1 MSCRGVFVWLL
12 HIRWSDDYPMYR
24 LINRLP
30 FFYGWTILFA
40 AGSSMVVRNA
50 TASLTL
56 AVFIF
61 PMSEDLGWSRTL
73 IAGAASLGGLVATV
87 ASPLVGWALD
97 RYGART
103 ILTVSVLILGVS
115 TVSLAWATVP
125 IAFYLAYGLGRVI
138 FSSPLNIG
146 PSVVVSR
153 WFVRRRGRATGM
165 LFLSHSLGM
174 ITFPL
179 IAGLVIKYRGWE
191 DAWVVLG
198 VLVWILALG
207 PVSMLIRQSPES
219 VGLLPD
225 GDPPQQPDGGR
236 EAEAA
241 AEESNWTLR
250 EAVRTPTL
258 WLLAMA
264 TGSLFLLQS
273 GTNIHQGAYFL
284 DQGLGLGVSAASLSL
299 NAVFTGVGSIFW
311 GWLVERVPVR
321 FTYAGVALMMAVA
334 LVLFP
339 IADTTAEALVV
350 ASIFGAAVGGILVVP
365 VVAYANYFGRRSLSA
380 IRGVTEPFVS
390 LGQAIGA
397 LFSGIIYDV
406 TGSYKD
412 AFLIL
417 AILGLA
423 TIAMLLATRE
433 PRRVGAGSP

>member
-1 MSCRGVFVWLL
+1 MYQLL
-12 HIRWSDDYPMYR
+12 
-24 LINRLP
+24 NRMP

-87 ASPLVGWALD
+87 ASPVVGWALD

-103 ILTVSVLILGVS
+103 ILTVSILVLGLS
-115 TVSLAWATVP
+115 TTSLAWATVP
-125 IAFYLAYGLGRVI
+125 IAFYLAYGTGRVL

-191 DAWVVLG
+191 DAWIVLG
-198 VLVWILALG
+198 VLVWVLALG

-225 GDPPQQPDGGR
+225 GDLPEQPGAGNDV
-236 EAEAA
+236 ATAV
-241 AEESNWTLR
+241 EEVSWTLR
-250 EAVRTPTL
+250 EAMRTPTL
-258 WLLAMA
+258 WLLALA

-284 DQGLGLGVSAASLSL
+284 DQGLGVGVSAATLSV
-299 NAVFTGVGSIFW
+299 NAVFTGAGSLFW
-311 GWLVERVPVR
+311 GWLVDRVPVR

-339 IADTTAEALVV
+339 SADSVIEALAV
-350 ASIFGAAVGGILVVP
+350 AAIFGAAVGGILVVP

-397 LFSGIIYDV
+397 IFSGAIYDV

-417 AILGLA
+417 AILGFA
-423 TIAMLLATRE
+423 TIGMLLLTRAPVRPGVE
-433 PRRVGAGSP
+433 TEAGES

>member
-1 MSCRGVFVWLL
+1 
-12 HIRWSDDYPMYR
+12 MYQ
-24 LINRLP
+24 LTNRMP
-30 FFYGWTILFA
+30 FFYGWTVLFA
-40 AGSSMVVRNA
+40 ASSSMVVRNA
-50 TASLTL
+50 AASLTL

-87 ASPLVGWALD
+87 ASPVVGWALD

-103 ILTVSVLILGVS
+103 ILTVSILILGLS
-115 TVSLAWATVP
+115 TISLAWATVP
-125 IAFYLAYGLGRVI
+125 IAFYLAYGTGRVL

-146 PSVVVSR
+146 SSVVVSR
-153 WFVRRRGRATGM
+153 WFIRRRGRATGI

-174 ITFPL
+174 VTFPL

-198 VLVWILALG
+198 VLVWVLALG
-207 PVSMLIRQSPES
+207 PVSMLVRQSPES

-225 GDPPQQPDGGR
+225 GDLPDQGDSGTD
-236 EAEAA
+236 AA
-241 AEESNWTLR
+241 AAVEEVSWTLR
-250 EAVRTPTL
+250 EAMRTPTL
-258 WLLAMA
+258 WILALA

-284 DQGLGLGVSAASLSL
+284 DQGLGVGVSAATLSL

-311 GWLVERVPVR
+311 GWLVDRVPVR
-321 FTYAGVALMMAVA
+321 YTYAGVALMMAVA

-339 IADTTAEALVV
+339 IADTTIEALAV
-350 ASIFGAAVGGILVVP
+350 ASIFGMAVGGILVVP

-412 AFLIL
+412 AFLVL
-417 AILGLA
+417 SILGFA
-423 TIAMLLATRE
+423 TIGMLLLTWAPVRPDVATE
-433 PRRVGAGSP
+433 TPA

>member
-1 MSCRGVFVWLL
+1 
-12 HIRWSDDYPMYR
+12 MYQ
-24 LINRLP
+24 LTNRMP
-30 FFYGWTILFA
+30 FFYGWTVLFA
-40 AGSSMVVRNA
+40 ASSSMVVRNA
-50 TASLTL
+50 AASLTL

-87 ASPLVGWALD
+87 ASPVVGWALD

-103 ILTVSVLILGVS
+103 ILTVSILILGLS
-115 TVSLAWATVP
+115 TISLAWATVP
-125 IAFYLAYGLGRVI
+125 VAFYLAYGTGRVL

-146 PSVVVSR
+146 SSVVVSR
-153 WFVRRRGRATGM
+153 WFIRRRGRATGI

-174 ITFPL
+174 VTFPL

-198 VLVWILALG
+198 VLVWVLALG
-207 PVSMLIRQSPES
+207 PVSMLVRQSPES

-225 GDPPQQPDGGR
+225 GDLPDQGDSGTD
-236 EAEAA
+236 AA
-241 AEESNWTLR
+241 AAVEEVSWTLR
-250 EAVRTPTL
+250 EAMRTPTL
-258 WLLAMA
+258 WILALA

-284 DQGLGLGVSAASLSL
+284 DQGLGVGVSAATLSL

-311 GWLVERVPVR
+311 GWLVDRVPVR
-321 FTYAGVALMMAVA
+321 YTYAGVALMMAVA

-339 IADTTAEALVV
+339 IADTTIEALAV
-350 ASIFGAAVGGILVVP
+350 ASIFGMAVGGILVVP

-412 AFLIL
+412 AFLVL
-417 AILGLA
+417 SILGFA
-423 TIAMLLATRE
+423 TIGMLLLTRAPVRPDVATE
-433 PRRVGAGSP
+433 TPA

>member
-1 MSCRGVFVWLL
+1 MYQLL
-12 HIRWSDDYPMYR
+12 NKM
-24 LINRLP
+24 P

-87 ASPLVGWALD
+87 ASPVVGWALD

-103 ILTVSVLILGVS
+103 ILTVSILVLGLS
-115 TVSLAWATVP
+115 TTSLAWATVP
-125 IAFYLAYGLGRVI
+125 IAFYLAYGTGRVL

-191 DAWVVLG
+191 DAWIVLG
-198 VLVWILALG
+198 VLVWVLALG

-225 GDPPQQPDGGR
+225 GDLPEQPGAGNDV
-236 EAEAA
+236 ATAV
-241 AEESNWTLR
+241 EEVSWTLR
-250 EAVRTPTL
+250 EAMRTPTL
-258 WLLAMA
+258 WLLALA

-284 DQGLGLGVSAASLSL
+284 DQGLGVGVSAATLSV
-299 NAVFTGVGSIFW
+299 NAVFTGAGSLFW
-311 GWLVERVPVR
+311 GWLVDRVPVR

-339 IADTTAEALVV
+339 SADSVIEALAV
-350 ASIFGAAVGGILVVP
+350 AAIFGAAVGGILVVP
-365 VVAYANYFGRRSLSA
+365 VVAYANYFGRRSLSV

-397 LFSGIIYDV
+397 IFSGAIYDV

-417 AILGLA
+417 AILGFA
-423 TIAMLLATRE
+423 TIGMLLLTRAPVRPGVE
-433 PRRVGAGSP
+433 TEAGES

>member
-1 MSCRGVFVWLL
+1 
-12 HIRWSDDYPMYR
+12 MYQ
-24 LINRLP
+24 LINRMP

-40 AGSSMVVRNA
+40 AGSSMVVRNSA
-50 TASLTL
+50 ASLTL

-87 ASPLVGWALD
+87 ASPVVGWALD

-103 ILTVSVLILGVS
+103 ILTVSILILGLS
-115 TVSLAWATVP
+115 TISLAWATAP
-125 IAFYLAYGLGRVI
+125 IAFYLAYGAGRVL

-153 WFVRRRGRATGM
+153 WFVRKRGRATGI

-174 ITFPL
+174 VTFPL

-191 DAWVVLG
+191 DAWIVLG
-198 VLVWILALG
+198 VLVWVLALG
-207 PVSMLIRQSPES
+207 PVSMLVRQSPES

-225 GDPPQQPDGGR
+225 GDLPEEPGAG
-236 EAEAA
+236 AGVAA
-241 AEESNWTLR
+241 AVEEVSWTLR
-250 EAVRTPTL
+250 EAMRTPTF
-258 WLLAMA
+258 WLLALA

-284 DQGLGLGVSAASLSL
+284 DQGLGVGVSAATLSV
-299 NAVFTGVGSIFW
+299 NAVFTGAGSLFW
-311 GWLVERVPVR
+311 GWLVDRVPVR
-321 FTYAGVALMMAVA
+321 FTYAGVALIMAVA

-339 IADTTAEALVV
+339 VADTTIEALAV
-350 ASIFGAAVGGILVVP
+350 AAIFGAAVGGILVVP

-397 LFSGIIYDV
+397 VFSGIIYDV

-417 AILGLA
+417 SILGFA
-423 TIAMLLATRE
+423 TIGMLLLTRA
-433 PRRVGAGSP
+433 PRKMDVIS

>member
-1 MSCRGVFVWLL
+1 
-12 HIRWSDDYPMYR
+12 MYK
-24 LINRLP
+24 LVNRLP
-30 FFYGWTILFA
+30 FFYGWTVLFA
-40 AGSSMVVRNA
+40 AGSSMVVRNSA
-50 TASLTL
+50 ASLTL

-87 ASPLVGWALD
+87 ASPVVGWALD
-97 RYGART
+97 RYGARV
-103 ILTVSVLILGVS
+103 ILTGSVLILGLS

-153 WFVRRRGRATGM
+153 WFVRRRGQATGF

-179 IAGLVIKYRGWE
+179 IAGVVIKYRGWE
-191 DAWVVLG
+191 DAWIVLG

-207 PVSMLIRQSPES
+207 PVSMLVRQTPEE

-225 GDPPQQPDGGR
+225 GDLPKPQARG
-236 EAEAA
+236 AETSVVT
-241 AEESNWTLR
+241 EEQNWTLR
-250 EAVRTPTL
+250 EAARTPTL

-284 DQGLGLGVSAASLSL
+284 DQGLGVGVSAATLSL

-311 GWLVERVPVR
+311 GWLVDRVPVR

-334 LVLFP
+334 LILFP
-339 IADTTAEALVV
+339 MADTTVEALIV

-365 VVAYANYFGRRSLSA
+365 VVAYADYFGRRSLSA

-397 LFSGIIYDV
+397 LFSGIVYDV

-412 AFLIL
+412 AFLVL
-417 AILGLA
+417 SILGFA
-423 TIAMLLATRE
+423 TIAMLLATRAPVRE
-433 PRRVGAGSP
+433 RPGIQIG

>member
-1 MSCRGVFVWLL
+1 
-12 HIRWSDDYPMYR
+12 MYQ

-97 RYGART
+97 RYGARA
-103 ILTVSVLILGVS
+103 ILTVSVLILGLS

-125 IAFYLAYGLGRVI
+125 VAFYLAYGLGRVI

-153 WFVRRRGRATGM
+153 WFVRRRGRATGI

-191 DAWVVLG
+191 DAWAVLG

-207 PVSMLIRQSPES
+207 PVSMLVRQSPES

-225 GDPPQQPDGGR
+225 GDPPQQTDEGK
-236 EAEAA
+236 EAAAA
-241 AEESNWTLR
+241 AEEPNWTLR
-250 EAVRTPTL
+250 EAARTPTL

-284 DQGLGLGVSAASLSL
+284 DQGLGVGISAASLSL

-311 GWLVERVPVR
+311 GWLVDRVPVR

-350 ASIFGAAVGGILVVP
+350 ASIFGTAVGGILVVP
-365 VVAYANYFGRRSLSA
+365 VVAYANYFGRRSLSV

>member
-1 MSCRGVFVWLL
+1 MYQLL
-12 HIRWSDDYPMYR
+12 
-24 LINRLP
+24 NRMP

-87 ASPLVGWALD
+87 ASPVVGWTLD

-103 ILTVSVLILGVS
+103 ILTVSILVLGLS
-115 TVSLAWATVP
+115 TISLAWATVP
-125 IAFYLAYGLGRVI
+125 IAFYLAYGTGRVL

-191 DAWVVLG
+191 DAWIVLG
-198 VLVWILALG
+198 VLVWVLALG

-225 GDPPQQPDGGR
+225 GDLPEQPGAGNDV
-236 EAEAA
+236 ATAV
-241 AEESNWTLR
+241 EEVSWTLR
-250 EAVRTPTL
+250 EAMRTPTL
-258 WLLAMA
+258 WLLALA

-284 DQGLGLGVSAASLSL
+284 DQGLGVGVSAATLSV
-299 NAVFTGVGSIFW
+299 NAVFTGAGSLFW
-311 GWLVERVPVR
+311 GWLVDRVPVR

-339 IADTTAEALVV
+339 SADSAIEALAV
-350 ASIFGAAVGGILVVP
+350 AAIFGAAVGGILVVP

-397 LFSGIIYDV
+397 IFSGAIYDV

-417 AILGLA
+417 AILGFA
-423 TIAMLLATRE
+423 TIGMLLLTRAPVRPGVE
-433 PRRVGAGSP
+433 TEAGES

>member
-1 MSCRGVFVWLL
+1 MYQLL
-12 HIRWSDDYPMYR
+12 
-24 LINRLP
+24 NRMP

-87 ASPLVGWALD
+87 ASPVVGWTLD

-103 ILTVSVLILGVS
+103 ILTVSILVLGLS
-115 TVSLAWATVP
+115 TISLAWATVP
-125 IAFYLAYGLGRVI
+125 IAFYLAYGTGRVL

-191 DAWVVLG
+191 DAWIVLG
-198 VLVWILALG
+198 VLVWVLALG

-225 GDPPQQPDGGR
+225 GDLPEQPGAGNDV
-236 EAEAA
+236 ATAV
-241 AEESNWTLR
+241 EEVSWTLR
-250 EAVRTPTL
+250 EAMRTPTL
-258 WLLAMA
+258 WLLALA

-284 DQGLGLGVSAASLSL
+284 DQGLGVGVSAATLSV
-299 NAVFTGVGSIFW
+299 NAVFTGAGSLFW
-311 GWLVERVPVR
+311 GWLVDRVPVR

-339 IADTTAEALVV
+339 SADSAIEALVV
-350 ASIFGAAVGGILVVP
+350 AAIFGAAVGGILVVP
-365 VVAYANYFGRRSLSA
+365 VVAYANYFGRRSLSV

-397 LFSGIIYDV
+397 IFSGAIYDV

-417 AILGLA
+417 AILGFA
-423 TIAMLLATRE
+423 TIGMLLLTRAPVRPGVE
-433 PRRVGAGSP
+433 TEAGES

>member
-1 MSCRGVFVWLL
+1 
-12 HIRWSDDYPMYR
+12 MYQ

-97 RYGART
+97 RYGARV
-103 ILTVSVLILGVS
+103 ILTVSVLILGLS

-125 IAFYLAYGLGRVI
+125 VAFYLAYGLGRVI

-153 WFVRRRGRATGM
+153 WFVRRRGRATGI

-191 DAWVVLG
+191 DAWAVLG

-207 PVSMLIRQSPES
+207 PVSMLVRQSPES

-225 GDPPQQPDGGR
+225 GDPPQQTDEGK
-236 EAEAA
+236 EAAAA
-241 AEESNWTLR
+241 AEEPNWTLR
-250 EAVRTPTL
+250 EAARTPTL

-284 DQGLGLGVSAASLSL
+284 DQGLGVGISAASLSL

-311 GWLVERVPVR
+311 GWLVDRVPVR

-339 IADTTAEALVV
+339 MADTTAEALVV
-350 ASIFGAAVGGILVVP
+350 ASIFGTAVGGILVVP
-365 VVAYANYFGRRSLSA
+365 VVAYANYFGRRSLSV

>member
-1 MSCRGVFVWLL
+1 
-12 HIRWSDDYPMYR
+12 MYQ
-24 LINRLP
+24 LINRMP

-40 AGSSMVVRNA
+40 AGSSMVVRNSA
-50 TASLTL
+50 ASLTL

-87 ASPLVGWALD
+87 ASPVVGWALD

-103 ILTVSVLILGVS
+103 ILTVSILILGLS
-115 TVSLAWATVP
+115 TISLAWATAP
-125 IAFYLAYGLGRVI
+125 IAFYLAYGAGRVL

-153 WFVRRRGRATGM
+153 WFVRKRGRATGI

-174 ITFPL
+174 VTFPL

-191 DAWVVLG
+191 DAWIVLG
-198 VLVWILALG
+198 VLVWVLALG
-207 PVSMLIRQSPES
+207 PVSMLVRQSPES

-225 GDPPQQPDGGR
+225 GDLPEEPGVGTDV
-236 EAEAA
+236 AA
-241 AEESNWTLR
+241 AVEEVSWTLR
-250 EAVRTPTL
+250 EAMRTPTF
-258 WLLAMA
+258 WLLALA

-284 DQGLGLGVSAASLSL
+284 DQGLGVGVSAATLSV
-299 NAVFTGVGSIFW
+299 NAVFTGAGSLFW
-311 GWLVERVPVR
+311 GWLVDRVPVR
-321 FTYAGVALMMAVA
+321 FTYAGVALIMAVA

-339 IADTTAEALVV
+339 VADTTIEALAV
-350 ASIFGAAVGGILVVP
+350 AAIFGAAVGGILVVP

-397 LFSGIIYDV
+397 VFSGIIYDV

-417 AILGLA
+417 SILGFA
-423 TIAMLLATRE
+423 TIGMLLLTRA
-433 PRRVGAGSP
+433 PRKMDVIS

>member
-1 MSCRGVFVWLL
+1 
-12 HIRWSDDYPMYR
+12 MYK
-24 LINRLP
+24 LVNRLP
-30 FFYGWTILFA
+30 FFYGWTVLFA
-40 AGSSMVVRNA
+40 AGSSMVVRNSA
-50 TASLTL
+50 ASLTL

-87 ASPLVGWALD
+87 ASPVVGWALD
-97 RYGART
+97 RYGARV
-103 ILTVSVLILGVS
+103 ILTGSVLILGLS

-153 WFVRRRGRATGM
+153 WFVRRRGLATGF

-191 DAWVVLG
+191 DAWIVLG

-207 PVSMLIRQSPES
+207 PVSMLVRQTPEE

-225 GDPPQQPDGGR
+225 GDPPKSQAGG
-236 EAEAA
+236 AETSAVT
-241 AEESNWTLR
+241 EEQNWTLR
-250 EAVRTPTL
+250 EAARTPTL

-284 DQGLGLGVSAASLSL
+284 DQGLGVGVSAATLSL

-311 GWLVERVPVR
+311 GWLVDRVPVR

-334 LVLFP
+334 LILFP
-339 IADTTAEALVV
+339 MADTTVEALIV

-365 VVAYANYFGRRSLSA
+365 VVAYADYFGRRSLSA

-397 LFSGIIYDV
+397 LFSGIVYDV

-412 AFLIL
+412 AFLVL
-417 AILGLA
+417 SILGFA
-423 TIAMLLATRE
+423 TIAMLLATRAPVRE
-433 PRRVGAGSP
+433 RQGIQIG

>member
-1 MSCRGVFVWLL
+1 
-12 HIRWSDDYPMYR
+12 MYQ
-24 LINRLP
+24 LINRMP

-40 AGSSMVVRNA
+40 AGSSMVVRNSA
-50 TASLTL
+50 ASLTL

-87 ASPLVGWALD
+87 ASPVVGWALD

-103 ILTVSVLILGVS
+103 ILTVSILILGLS
-115 TVSLAWATVP
+115 TISLAWATAP
-125 IAFYLAYGLGRVI
+125 IAFYLAYGAGRVL

-153 WFVRRRGRATGM
+153 WFVRKRGRATGI

-174 ITFPL
+174 VTFPL

-191 DAWVVLG
+191 DAWIVLG
-198 VLVWILALG
+198 VLVWVLALG
-207 PVSMLIRQSPES
+207 PVSMLVRQSPES

-225 GDPPQQPDGGR
+225 GDLPEEPGAGADV
-236 EAEAA
+236 AA
-241 AEESNWTLR
+241 AVEEVSWTLR
-250 EAVRTPTL
+250 EAMRTPTF
-258 WLLAMA
+258 WLLALA

-284 DQGLGLGVSAASLSL
+284 DQGLGVGVSAATLSV
-299 NAVFTGVGSIFW
+299 NAVFTGAGSLFW
-311 GWLVERVPVR
+311 GWLVDRVPVR
-321 FTYAGVALMMAVA
+321 FTYAGVALIMAVA

-339 IADTTAEALVV
+339 VADTTIEALAV
-350 ASIFGAAVGGILVVP
+350 AAIFGAAVGGILVVP

-397 LFSGIIYDV
+397 VFSGIIYDV

-417 AILGLA
+417 SILGFA
-423 TIAMLLATRE
+423 TIGMLLLTRA
-433 PRRVGAGSP
+433 PRKMDVIS

>member
-1 MSCRGVFVWLL
+1 MYKLL
-12 HIRWSDDYPMYR
+12 
-24 LINRLP
+24 NRLP
-30 FFYGWTILFA
+30 FFYGWTVLFA
-40 AGSSMVVRNA
+40 AGSSMVVRNSA
-50 TASLTL
+50 ASLTL

-87 ASPLVGWALD
+87 ASPVVGWALD
-97 RYGART
+97 RYGARV
-103 ILTVSVLILGVS
+103 ILTGSVLILGLS

-153 WFVRRRGRATGM
+153 WFVRRRGLATGF

-191 DAWVVLG
+191 DAWIVLG

-207 PVSMLIRQSPES
+207 PVSMLVRQTPEE

-225 GDPPQQPDGGR
+225 GDPPMPQAGG
-236 EAEAA
+236 AETSAVT
-241 AEESNWTLR
+241 EEQNWTLR
-250 EAVRTPTL
+250 EAARTPTL

-284 DQGLGLGVSAASLSL
+284 DQGLGVGVSAATLSL

-311 GWLVERVPVR
+311 GWLVDRVPVR

-334 LVLFP
+334 LILFP
-339 IADTTAEALVV
+339 MADTTVEALIV

-365 VVAYANYFGRRSLSA
+365 VVAYADYFGRRSLSA

-397 LFSGIIYDV
+397 LFSGIVYDV

-412 AFLIL
+412 AFLVL
-417 AILGLA
+417 SILGFA
-423 TIAMLLATRE
+423 TIAMLLATRAPVRE
-433 PRRVGAGSP
+433 RQGIQIG

>member
-1 MSCRGVFVWLL
+1 MYKLL
-12 HIRWSDDYPMYR
+12 
-24 LINRLP
+24 NRLP
-30 FFYGWTILFA
+30 FFYGWTVLFA
-40 AGSSMVVRNA
+40 AGSSMVVRNSA
-50 TASLTL
+50 ASLTL

-87 ASPLVGWALD
+87 ASPVVGWALD
-97 RYGART
+97 RYGARV
-103 ILTVSVLILGVS
+103 ILTGSVFILGLS

-125 IAFYLAYGLGRVI
+125 IVFYLAYGLGRVI

-153 WFVRRRGRATGM
+153 WFVRRRGLATGF

-191 DAWVVLG
+191 DAWIVLG

-207 PVSMLIRQSPES
+207 PVSMLVRQTPEE

-225 GDPPQQPDGGR
+225 GDPPKPQAGG
-236 EAEAA
+236 AETSAVT
-241 AEESNWTLR
+241 EEQNWTLR
-250 EAVRTPTL
+250 EAARTPTL

-284 DQGLGLGVSAASLSL
+284 DQGLGVGVSAATLSL

-311 GWLVERVPVR
+311 GWLVDRVPVR

-334 LVLFP
+334 LILFP
-339 IADTTAEALVV
+339 MADTTVEALIV

-365 VVAYANYFGRRSLSA
+365 VVAYADYFGRRSLSA

-397 LFSGIIYDV
+397 LFSGIVYDV

-412 AFLIL
+412 AFLVL
-417 AILGLA
+417 SILGFA
-423 TIAMLLATRE
+423 TIAMLLATRAPARE
-433 PRRVGAGSP
+433 RQGIQIG

>member
-1 MSCRGVFVWLL
+1 
-12 HIRWSDDYPMYR
+12 MYQ
-24 LINRLP
+24 LINRMP

-40 AGSSMVVRNA
+40 AGSSMVVRNSA
-50 TASLTL
+50 ASLTL

-87 ASPLVGWALD
+87 ASPVVGWALD

-103 ILTVSVLILGVS
+103 ILTVSILILGLS
-115 TVSLAWATVP
+115 TISLAWATAP
-125 IAFYLAYGLGRVI
+125 IAFYLAYGAGRVL

-153 WFVRRRGRATGM
+153 WFVRKRGRATGI

-174 ITFPL
+174 VTFPL

-191 DAWVVLG
+191 DAWIVLG
-198 VLVWILALG
+198 VLVWVLALG
-207 PVSMLIRQSPES
+207 PVSMLVRQSPES

-225 GDPPQQPDGGR
+225 GDLPEEPGAG
-236 EAEAA
+236 AGVAA
-241 AEESNWTLR
+241 AVEEVSWTLR
-250 EAVRTPTL
+250 EAMRTPTF
-258 WLLAMA
+258 WLLALA

-284 DQGLGLGVSAASLSL
+284 DQGLGVGVSAATLSV
-299 NAVFTGVGSIFW
+299 NAVFTGAGSLFW
-311 GWLVERVPVR
+311 GWLVDRVPVR
-321 FTYAGVALMMAVA
+321 FTYAGVALIMAVA

-339 IADTTAEALVV
+339 VADTTIEALAV
-350 ASIFGAAVGGILVVP
+350 AAIFGAAVGGILVVP

-397 LFSGIIYDV
+397 VFSGIIYDV

-417 AILGLA
+417 SILGFA
-423 TIAMLLATRE
+423 TIGMLLMTRA
-433 PRRVGAGSP
+433 PRKMDVIS

>member
-1 MSCRGVFVWLL
+1 
-12 HIRWSDDYPMYR
+12 MYK
-24 LINRLP
+24 LVNRLP
-30 FFYGWTILFA
+30 FFYGWTVLFA
-40 AGSSMVVRNA
+40 AGSSMVVRNSA
-50 TASLTL
+50 ASLTL

-87 ASPLVGWALD
+87 ASPVVGWALD
-97 RYGART
+97 RYGARV
-103 ILTVSVLILGVS
+103 ILTGSVLILGLS

-153 WFVRRRGRATGM
+153 WFVRRRGQATGF

-191 DAWVVLG
+191 DAWIVLG

-207 PVSMLIRQSPES
+207 PVSMLVRQTPEEL
-219 VGLLPD
+219 GLLPD
-225 GDPPQQPDGGR
+225 GDPPNPQGSG
-236 EAEAA
+236 AETSAVT
-241 AEESNWTLR
+241 EEQNWTLR
-250 EAVRTPTL
+250 EAARTPTL

-284 DQGLGLGVSAASLSL
+284 DQGLGVGVSAATLSL

-311 GWLVERVPVR
+311 GWLVDRVPVR

-334 LVLFP
+334 LILFP
-339 IADTTAEALVV
+339 MADTTVEALIV

-397 LFSGIIYDV
+397 LFSGIVHDV

-412 AFLIL
+412 AFLVL
-417 AILGLA
+417 SILGFA
-423 TIAMLLATRE
+423 TIAMLLATRAPVRE
-433 PRRVGAGSP
+433 RLEIQIS

>member
-1 MSCRGVFVWLL
+1 
-12 HIRWSDDYPMYR
+12 MYQ

-103 ILTVSVLILGVS
+103 ILTVSVLILGLS

-153 WFVRRRGRATGM
+153 WFVRRRGRATGI

-191 DAWVVLG
+191 DAWAVLG

-207 PVSMLIRQSPES
+207 PVSMLVRQSPES

-225 GDPPQQPDGGR
+225 GDPPQQTDEGK
-236 EAEAA
+236 EAAAA
-241 AEESNWTLR
+241 AEEPNWTLR
-250 EAVRTPTL
+250 EAARTPTL

-264 TGSLFLLQS
+264 TWSLFLLQS

-284 DQGLGLGVSAASLSL
+284 DQGLGVGISAASLSL

-311 GWLVERVPVR
+311 GWLVDRVPVR

-339 IADTTAEALVV
+339 MADTTAEALVV
-350 ASIFGAAVGGILVVP
+350 ASIFGTAVGGILVVP

-417 AILGLA
+417 AILGFA

>member
-1 MSCRGVFVWLL
+1 
-12 HIRWSDDYPMYR
+12 MYQ

-97 RYGART
+97 RYGARA
-103 ILTVSVLILGVS
+103 ILTVSVLILGLS

-125 IAFYLAYGLGRVI
+125 VAFYLAYGLGRVI

-153 WFVRRRGRATGM
+153 WFVRRRGRATGI

-191 DAWVVLG
+191 DAWAVLG

-207 PVSMLIRQSPES
+207 PVSMLVRQSPES

-225 GDPPQQPDGGR
+225 GDPPQQTDEGK
-236 EAEAA
+236 EVAAA
-241 AEESNWTLR
+241 AEEPNWTLR
-250 EAVRTPTL
+250 EAARTPTL

-284 DQGLGLGVSAASLSL
+284 DQGLGVGISAASLSL

-311 GWLVERVPVR
+311 GWLVDRVPVR

-339 IADTTAEALVV
+339 MADTTAEALVV
-350 ASIFGAAVGGILVVP
+350 ASIFGTAVGGILVVP